1 MTFNRQAMF
10 SSASGDWETPQGLFD
25 ELNKEFGF
33 TLDACAT
40 PLNTKCP
47 LFYSEE
53 SLDRTWPGRVFV
65 NPPYG
70 REIGKWVSHAYTES
84 QCCIGN
90 EVVVMLLPSRTDTA
104 WFHEYVLRADEIRFI
119 RGRLKFSGWH
129 TSAPFPAMVVVF
141 RGKSIG

>member
-1 MTFNRQAMF
+1 MTFNRMAMF
-10 SSASGDWETPQGLFD
+10 SSACGDWETPQGLFN

-40 PLNTKCP
+40 AETAKCAE
-47 LFYSEE
+47 FYT
-53 SLDRTWPGRVFV
+53 LADNGLGCPWPGTVFV

-70 REIGKWVSHAYTES
+70 SGITAWIAKGYSEARVWGHT
-84 QCCIGN
+84 
-90 EVVVMLLPSRTDTA
+90 VVMLLPSRTDTA

-129 TSAPFPAMVVVF
+129 TSAPFPSMVVVF
-141 RGKSIG
+141 RGKKP